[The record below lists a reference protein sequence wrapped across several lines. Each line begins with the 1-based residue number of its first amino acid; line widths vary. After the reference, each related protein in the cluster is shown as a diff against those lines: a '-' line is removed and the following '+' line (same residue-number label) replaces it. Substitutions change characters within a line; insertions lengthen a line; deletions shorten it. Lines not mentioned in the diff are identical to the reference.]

1 MATSGK
7 EVQTIEVWSDEAS
20 QPVAVWDAISKL
32 LLGSLMNEREFLAY
46 LPEPTLGNCNPIGE
60 LRYTW

>member
-1 MATSGK
+1 MYRKQLVATSDK

-20 QPVAVWDAISKL
+20 QPVAVCYAILKL

-46 LPEPTLGNCNPIGE
+46 LPRTN
-60 LRYTW
+60 TWQL